1 MAEKEVVEVDNK
13 SEPVLQ
19 NEEEDEEEQPRW
31 EGVCVILW
39 NTSWEI
45 LWFNIVALSS
55 HDLLLLEDESDEFE
69 NIEVPSLQ
77 DEDEGR
83 SFITLEF
90 RQRLMVWYID
100 GWMNKLRGFDNW
112 TSVWERL
119 LNEYRWTNRQT
130 C

>member
-39 NTSWEI
+39 NTFWGI
-45 LWFNIVALSS
+45 LWFIIVAPFS

-83 SFITLEF
+83 SFIALEF
-90 RQRLMVWYID
+90 RQRLMVWY
-100 GWMNKLRGFDNW
+100 GWMDEQ
-112 TSVWERL
+112 TERL
-119 LNEYRWTNRQT
+119 WQLDECLGETIKME
-130 C
+130 